1 MCTPTLVEVMSFAL
15 KLWCYYNGSTLSPKV
30 SVPICLRLLFFF
42 LNKNRL
48 EFSDLCYIIFQQ
60 KQAWILRS
68 MLYKPSCQKEARDVF
83 IGCTMWS
90 LDRCSNA
97 MTYGTAVGLKI
108 IGLKRLVR
116 TKFWLLW
123 ERAHFIRSDQ
133 CNSVAFCVVLQCWS
147 TASHVHRC
155 TLTTFVSSIQPCI
168 RESLVPAM
176 SLG

>member
-1 MCTPTLVEVMSFAL
+1 MAL
-15 KLWCYYNGSTLSPKV
+15 HCLPKYLSQFV
-30 SVPICLRLLFFF
+30 SAYCSIFF
-42 LNKNRL
+42 NNNRL

-123 ERAHFIRSDQ
+123 ERANFIRSDQ
-133 CNSVAFCVVLQCWS
+133 CNSVAFCLFVSFYNAGAQPATSTDVHSPLSWAPSSLVSADRLCLQC
-147 TASHVHRC
+147 H
-155 TLTTFVSSIQPCI
+155 
-168 RESLVPAM
+168 
-176 SLG
+176 

>member
-1 MCTPTLVEVMSFAL
+1 MAL
-15 KLWCYYNGSTLSPKV
+15 HCLPKYLSQFI
-30 SVPICLRLLFFF
+30 SAHCSIFF
-42 LNKNRL
+42 L
-48 EFSDLCYIIFQQ
+48 QQ
-60 KQAWILRS
+60 KQAWILRP
-68 MLYKPSCQKEARDVF
+68 MLYKSSCQKEARDVF

-168 RESLVPAM
+168 SRSLVPAM